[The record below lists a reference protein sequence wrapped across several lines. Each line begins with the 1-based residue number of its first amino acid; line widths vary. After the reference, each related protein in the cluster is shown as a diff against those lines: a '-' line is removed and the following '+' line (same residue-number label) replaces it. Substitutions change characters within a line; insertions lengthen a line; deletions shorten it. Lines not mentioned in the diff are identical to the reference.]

1 MGFVAAKCTQC
12 GANIKVDES
21 KDSGICSHCNTVFV
35 MEKVIN
41 NYNSIVNN
49 NHNNRGAT
57 IVGDNE
63 LKKLLDAAKG
73 FERLGQIEN
82 AYKTYMRIAQE
93 YPQKFD
99 GWWGL
104 ISCKLSLSVEKNKS
118 LSLWEMA
125 TTFNFEE
132 IASEYEKNLNNY
144 ILAARKLA
152 TPDQLKM
159 IDDKMIE
166 YKNDIDQILLK
177 KFEEASIKIRN
188 SYKSIDD
195 LYDEMIKTSVGYV
208 GRNEKK
214 VREYFFEIRPDK
226 KKRVVYLLKI
236 NEAHHEYSQYNHKD
250 SIENRTEILGLS
262 NNNEL
267 LLNDKVSQYKI
278 EYSRN
283 KGKKGNL
290 YNAFAMYKGSIHL
303 SKS

>member
-1 MGFVAAKCTQC
+1 
-12 GANIKVDES
+12 
-21 KDSGICSHCNTVFV
+21 
-35 MEKVIN
+35 
-41 NYNSIVNN
+41 
-49 NHNNRGAT
+49 
-57 IVGDNE
+57 
-63 LKKLLDAAKG
+63 
-73 FERLGQIEN
+73 
-82 AYKTYMRIAQE
+82 
-93 YPQKFD
+93 
-99 GWWGL
+99 
-104 ISCKLSLSVEKNKS
+104 
-118 LSLWEMA
+118 
-125 TTFNFEE
+125 
-132 IASEYEKNLNNY
+132 
-144 ILAARKLA
+144 LA

-226 KKRVVYLLKI
+226 KKRVVYLSKI

-283 KGKKGNL
+283 KGK
-290 YNAFAMYKGSIHL
+290 
-303 SKS
+303 